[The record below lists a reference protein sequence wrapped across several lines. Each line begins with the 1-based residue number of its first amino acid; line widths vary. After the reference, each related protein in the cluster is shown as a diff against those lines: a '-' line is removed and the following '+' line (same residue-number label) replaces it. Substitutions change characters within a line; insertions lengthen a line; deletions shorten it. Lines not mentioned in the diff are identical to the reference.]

1 MKRLGLRL
9 HADEEHWIP
18 LADLMTGLMLLFLL
32 IALAYMAQV
41 ELQQSKP
48 KNALADYEQRRTLLA
63 HDLDAAFRPDL
74 AGWGAEFDKN
84 GLSIRFRARDV
95 LFAPGSSELQ
105 PRFREI
111 LSDFFPRYLR
121 ILNEPQYR
129 NIVSEVRIEGYTSS
143 FWRSGASVDES
154 YVANMALS
162 QDRARSVLSYV
173 LQLPP
178 VAPQKPWLMQVL
190 TANGLSSSHL
200 VRRADGSE
208 DADASQ
214 RVEFSVRTNAD
225 AQVRNVLALT
235 ATSPPLATVPVVTDP
250 MPAYPPWSASLIG
263 RPLRALYPKT
273 THCLGYVDGVMLQ
286 YAGIRP
292 GVELYGWA
300 YDEAAQAPV
309 GRVLFT
315 DAHGTIVG
323 AGDGGF
329 ERADVP
335 ATLAKVTSPVTGWQ
349 GYAAATTTP
358 VAVWAIPGLPQS
370 VCPLTPSRGSG
381 AGS

>member
-48 KNALADYEQRRTLLA
+48 KNALAEYEQKRSSLA
-63 HDLDAAFRPDL
+63 RDLDTAFRGDL
-74 AGWGAEFDKN
+74 ANWGADFDQN
-84 GLSIRFRARDV
+84 ALSIRFRARDV

-105 PRFREI
+105 PRFKAI
-111 LSDFFPRYLR
+111 LNDFFPRYLS

-173 LQLPP
+173 LMLPP
-178 VAPQKPWLMQVL
+178 VAQQKPWLMQVL

-235 ATSPPLATVPVVTDP
+235 ATSPPLASIPIVTDP
-250 MPAYPPWSASLIG
+250 MPAYPVWSQPMIG
-263 RPLRALYPKT
+263 RPLRAVFPKT
-273 THCLGYVDGVMLQ
+273 TQCLGYVDGAKLE
-286 YAGIRP
+286 YAGVRP
-292 GVELYGWA
+292 GVKLYGWA
-300 YDEAAQAPV
+300 FDEAAQTPV
-309 GRVLFT
+309 SRVVFS
-315 DAHGTIVG
+315 DAGGTIVG
-323 AGDGGF
+323 AGVGGF
-329 ERADVP
+329 ERPDVP
-335 ATLAKVTSPVTGWQ
+335 ATLANISSPVTGWE
-349 GYAAATTTP
+349 GFAAATATP
-358 VAVWAIPGLPQS
+358 VAVWAIPGVPGTI
-370 VCPLTPSRGSG
+370 CRLTPSRTSG
-381 AGS
+381 GGL

>member
-63 HDLDAAFRPDL
+63 RDLDTAFRPNL

-84 GLSIRFRARDV
+84 ALSIRFRARDV

-105 PRFREI
+105 PRFKAI

-121 ILNEPQYR
+121 ILNQPQYR

-173 LQLPP
+173 LLLPP

-250 MPAYPPWSASLIG
+250 MPAFPAWSASLIG

-273 THCLGYVDGVMLQ
+273 TQCLGYVDGVMLQ
-286 YAGIRP
+286 YAGIQP
-292 GVELYGWA
+292 GVKLYGWA

-315 DAHGTIVG
+315 DARGTIVG

-349 GYAAATTTP
+349 GYAAATATP
-358 VAVWAIPGLPQS
+358 VAVWAIPGVAQS

>member
-32 IALAYMAQV
+32 IALAYMVQV
-41 ELQQSKP
+41 EAQQSKP
-48 KNALADYEQRRTLLA
+48 KNALAEYEQKRTLLA

-74 AGWGAEFDKN
+74 ANWGAEFDKN
-84 GLSIRFRARDV
+84 TLSIRFRARDV

-105 PRFREI
+105 PRFKTI
-111 LSDFFPRYLR
+111 LNDFFPRYLA
-121 ILNEPQYR
+121 ILNQPQYR

-143 FWRSGASVDES
+143 FWRAGASMDES

-173 LQLPP
+173 LLLPP
-178 VAPQKPWLMQVL
+178 VASEKPWLMQVL

-235 ATSPPLATVPVVTDP
+235 ATSPPLATIPVVTDP
-250 MPAYPPWSASLIG
+250 MPAYPAWSAPFIG
-263 RPLRALYPKT
+263 RPLRAVFPKT
-273 THCLGYVDGVMLQ
+273 TQCLGYVDGVMLE

-292 GVELYGWA
+292 GVKLYGWG
-300 YDEAAQAPV
+300 YDEAAQAPIW
-309 GRVLFT
+309 RVIFT
-315 DAHGTIVG
+315 DARGTIVG
-323 AGDGGF
+323 AGEGGF
-329 ERADVP
+329 ERDDVP
-335 ATLAKVTSPVTGWQ
+335 AKLAKVNSAVTGWQ
-349 GYAAATTTP
+349 GYAAATTSP
-358 VAVWAIPGLPQS
+358 VAVWGIAGPAQS

-381 AGS
+381 AGL